1 MEQPYEEIEEIE
13 KKEEVK
19 KEISISKTIFSWTA
33 RHLKFL
39 LIPGYIDEDLAQ
51 RVVEHEKVK
60 SKRKFI
66 RRFKSVL
73 TIIGIGIIFV
83 IVSFAVFA
91 PWISTYTE
99 EFCLGY
105 LGNCPPGEVFCW
117 PPPFSPMGTPG
128 YPVYG
133 PPGYSG
139 NPLGTTEYGRDILGR
154 MIWGARTSLTVA
166 LPAILFAVS
175 FGIIVGLIAAYYGG
189 WVDSVLMRIM
199 DVFLSFPALI
209 LVLVFIAI
217 WGREIQYFILAYGVL
232 GIAGYSRLIRG
243 SVLQTSQLPYVE
255 AAKVAG
261 AGNFRIMFRH
271 VLPNAIQPILIAFTF
286 DIGGVIL
293 GLAGLS
299 FLGFTNEGQIIE
311 WGMDVALARADF
323 YRAPWSLFWPGFM
336 ILITVLGFML
346 LGDGLRDALDPRLK
360 NL

>member
-1 MEQPYEEIEEIE
+1 MEQPYEEVVE

-19 KEISISKTIFSWTA
+19 KEISIAKTIFSWIA
-33 RHLKFL
+33 GNLKFL
-39 LIPGYIDEDLAQ
+39 LIPGYVEEDLAQ

-66 RRFKSVL
+66 SRFKSVL
-73 TIIGIGIIFV
+73 TLIGIGVIFV

-91 PWISTYTE
+91 PWISRFTE

-105 LGNCPPGEVFCW
+105 WGVLPY
-117 PPPFSPMGTPG
+117 PPPYSPMGTPG
-128 YPVYG
+128 YPTYG
-133 PPGYSG
+133 PPGYPG

-154 MIWGARTSLTVA
+154 MIWGARTSLTIA
-166 LPAILFAVS
+166 LPAILISVS
-175 FGIIVGLIAAYYGG
+175 IGIIIGLIAAYYGG
-189 WVDSVLMRIM
+189 VVDTVFMRIM
-199 DVFLSFPALI
+199 DVFLAFPALI

-243 SVLQTSQLPYVE
+243 SVLQTSQLPYVD
-255 AAKVAG
+255 AARAVG
-261 AGNFRIMFRH
+261 ASNSRIMFRH

-299 FLGFTNEGQIIE
+299 FLGFTDDGQIIE

-346 LGDGLRDALDPRLK
+346 LGDSLRDALDPRLK

>member
-1 MEQPYEEIEEIE
+1 MEQPYEEVVE

-19 KEISISKTIFSWTA
+19 KEISIAKTIFSWIA
-33 RHLKFL
+33 GNLKFL
-39 LIPGYIDEDLAQ
+39 LIPGYVDEDLAQ
-51 RVVEHEKVK
+51 RVVEREKVK

-66 RRFKSVL
+66 SRFKSVL
-73 TIIGIGIIFV
+73 TLIGIGVIFV

-91 PWISTYTE
+91 PWISRFTE

-105 LGNCPPGEVFCW
+105 LGVLPY
-117 PPPFSPMGTPG
+117 PPPYSPMGTPG
-128 YPVYG
+128 YPTYG
-133 PPGYSG
+133 PPGYPG

-154 MIWGARTSLTVA
+154 MIWGARTSLTIA
-166 LPAILFAVS
+166 LPAILISVS
-175 FGIIVGLIAAYYGG
+175 IGIIIGLIAAYYGG
-189 WVDSVLMRIM
+189 VVDTVFMRIM
-199 DVFLSFPALI
+199 DVFLAFPALI

-243 SVLQTSQLPYVE
+243 SVLQTSQLPYVD
-255 AAKVAG
+255 AARAVG

-299 FLGFTNEGQIIE
+299 FLGFTDDGQIIE

-346 LGDGLRDALDPRLK
+346 LGDSLRDALDPRLK